1 MTIKK
6 TITLLAAA
14 STTLA
19 LVACSDSSSD
29 DGASSDGGSSG
40 GDNYILANGT
50 EPQNPLVP
58 ANTNETG
65 GGKIIDS
72 IFSGLVGYDADG
84 ETYNEVAESIEANDD
99 NTEFTITLKD
109 WQFTDGT
116 DVTANSFVD
125 AWNYAVANA
134 QLGAYFFEPIKGYA
148 EEGVEELEGLEVID
162 DKTFKVT

>member
-1 MTIKK
+1 MRPTHFNQRRFCNSCLCRRSQGRFIPSPITGLANGFFISTWRSPLMTIKK

-72 IFSGLVGYDADG
+72 IFSGLVGYDEIGRASCREREG
-84 ETYNEVAESIEANDD
+84 IAEVRGHRD
-99 NTEFTITLKD
+99 
-109 WQFTDGT
+109 Q
-116 DVTANSFVD
+116 
-125 AWNYAVANA
+125 
-134 QLGAYFFEPIKGYA
+134 
-148 EEGVEELEGLEVID
+148 
-162 DKTFKVT
+162 

>member
-1 MTIKK
+1 LVSRALPSFPTRRSSDLNQRRFCNSCLCRRSQGRFTPSPITGLANGFFISTWRSPLMTIKK

-19 LVACSDSSSD
+19 LVACSDSSSSD
-29 DGASSDGGSSG
+29 DGASPDGGATG

-65 GGKIIDS
+65 AGKIIDS

-84 ETYNEVAESIEANDD
+84 ETYDEVAESI
-99 NTEFTITLKD
+99 
-109 WQFTDGT
+109 
-116 DVTANSFVD
+116 
-125 AWNYAVANA
+125 
-134 QLGAYFFEPIKGYA
+134 
-148 EEGVEELEGLEVID
+148 
-162 DKTFKVT
+162 

>member
-1 MTIKK
+1 T
-6 TITLLAAA
+6 
-14 STTLA
+14 
-19 LVACSDSSSD
+19 
-29 DGASSDGGSSG
+29 G

-109 WQFTDGT
+109 WKFTDGT
-116 DVTANSFVD
+116 DVTSESFVKACD
-125 AWNYAVANA
+125 AAVANA
-134 QLGAYFFEPIKGYA
+134 QRGAYSISPNKG
-148 EEGVEELEGLEVID
+148 
-162 DKTFKVT
+162 